1 MFLILKF
8 WSTLTQFILL
18 LKSTCMWKLI
28 IMNQEIK
35 RLRIFYIGIHYL
47 HNTKYCKC
55 QIHVSLQEKT
65 ADIIKD
71 EFPFT
76 KYFENAPQPIFKG
89 RSYAEDMDMAEGCFR
104 HIRKIFTQ
112 LEVRNIVWKLLSY
125 YLILKHCSW
134 ILFTTQKLFMI
145 NYLIC
150 VYLNCKVLMGNFCI
164 V

>member
-1 MFLILKF
+1 
-8 WSTLTQFILL
+8 
-18 LKSTCMWKLI
+18 
-28 IMNQEIK
+28 MNQEIK
-35 RLRIFYIGIHYL
+35 RLRIFFIGIHYS

-104 HIRKIFTQ
+104 HIKKIFTQ
-112 LEVRNIVWKLLSY
+112 LEVRNIV
-125 YLILKHCSW
+125 
-134 ILFTTQKLFMI
+134 
-145 NYLIC
+145 
-150 VYLNCKVLMGNFCI
+150 
-164 V
+164 

>member
-1 MFLILKF
+1 
-8 WSTLTQFILL
+8 
-18 LKSTCMWKLI
+18 
-28 IMNQEIK
+28 MNQEIK
-35 RLRIFYIGIHYL
+35 RWEFFLLEFIIRITQNIV
-47 HNTKYCKC
+47 NVKYML
-55 QIHVSLQEKT
+55 SLQEKT

-104 HIRKIFTQ
+104 HIKKIFTQ

-134 ILFTTQKLFMI
+134 ILFTTQYSKAIYDRLLNMCIFELQSADGKFLYSLIVWTTYFDILITI
-145 NYLIC
+145 NTKIH
-150 VYLNCKVLMGNFCI
+150 KK
-164 V
+164 